1 MLSFAKIIY
10 DIWHYAEN
18 EYIKPNPRNHTFKM
32 SISFAN
38 GYYTTGQNLLQ
49 SFKYRHVLDGGI
61 HGNGLTALV
70 GFAGGSQLPVAF
82 GEVNLAFK
90 LI

>member
-10 DIWHYAEN
+10 DIWPYAEN
-18 EYIKPNPRNHTFKM
+18 ENMKPNPRNHTFKM
-32 SISFAN
+32 SISFAD
-38 GYYTTGQNLLQ
+38 GYYTIGQTLLQ
-49 SFKYRHVLDGGI
+49 SFKYRHVLDGCI

-82 GEVNLAFK
+82 REVNLTFK

>member
-1 MLSFAKIIY
+1 MLSYAKIIY
-10 DIWHYAEN
+10 DIWPYAEN
-18 EYIKPNPRNHTFKM
+18 EYMKPNPRNHTFKM
-32 SISFAN
+32 SISFAD

-82 GEVNLAFK
+82 GEVNLTFK